1 MLLELINADRFD
13 HTSYELMNIDKI
25 KSIVK
30 QIKEDNECIKLAD
43 LSINGYDLIELG
55 LSGKEIGST
64 LNYLLELVMDDK
76 INNNKEVMIELI
88 KKNRRNYPG

>member
-55 LSGKEIGST
+55 MSGKEIGST

-88 KKNRRNYPG
+88 KKNRGNYHG